1 MRRICERFFFRGCPF
16 RLGHPRFF
24 YVKTLRRKWEARL
37 LVDFIRRD
45 YYEAYD
51 KMIRRLISEDLL
63 LLTPQQSPRLIERL
77 DFRPDL
83 PRGSKKIIYSEIAR
97 LLQSGSSVL
106 RPRYTKNDLYR
117 WLASPQHSN
126 LGSSER
132 TIARRIEEH
141 LG

>member
-1 MRRICERFFFRGCPF
+1 M
-16 RLGHPRFF
+16 
-24 YVKTLRRKWEARL
+24 
-37 LVDFIRRD
+37 DFIRRD

-117 WLASPQHSN
+117 WLARHTN
-126 LGSSER
+126 LGATER
-132 TIARRIEEH
+132 SIERRIQKQIESSI
-141 LG
+141 

>member
-1 MRRICERFFFRGCPF
+1 VKVFFQRVSFSSWAPS
-16 RLGHPRFF
+16 LF

-83 PRGSKKIIYSEIAR
+83 PRGSRKIIYSEIAR

-126 LGSSER
+126 LGEKFQ
-132 TIARRIEEH
+132 TIKSRVNEEVR
-141 LG
+141 